1 MNNND
6 NPNLTLIVNEDY
18 SSDSQDQKDIPP
30 FDLNGYLDEHPHLA
44 NYIVAFGQL
53 MINTLAKMRTLGLS
67 DFRHYV
73 KTYLHSNNVD
83 DPYTADSIDTL
94 RWLFATVAAKEQENL
109 PEALLSESLQYKN
122 ALISHK
128 FYAR

>member
-1 MNNND
+1 MNDND

-18 SSDSQDQKDIPP
+18 SSDSQYQKDIPA
-30 FDLNGYLDEHPHLA
+30 FDLNAYLDEHPHLA

-53 MINTLAKMRTLGLS
+53 MINTVANMQTLRLS

-73 KTYLHSNNVD
+73 KTYLHSSSVS

-94 RWLFATVAAKEQENL
+94 RWLFATVAGKEQENL
-109 PEALLSESLQYKN
+109 PEILLSESLQYKN
-122 ALISHK
+122 AILSHNL
-128 FYAR
+128 YAR